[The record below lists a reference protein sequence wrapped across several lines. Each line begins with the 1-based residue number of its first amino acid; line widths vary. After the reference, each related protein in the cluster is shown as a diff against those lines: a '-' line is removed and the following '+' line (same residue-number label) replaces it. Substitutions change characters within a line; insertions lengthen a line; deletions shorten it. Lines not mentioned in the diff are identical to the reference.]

1 MHLPKACVMMDVEG
15 HELLDDEVQMLRHP
29 LVGGVIL
36 FTRNFSSSEQ
46 LIALIADIR
55 NSAQK
60 PLLVAVDHEG
70 GRVQRFRSG
79 GFTKLPAMGQL
90 SKHKVSNEDIV
101 ELGWLMASEC
111 LAHGIDL
118 SFAPV
123 LDLDRGS
130 DVVGDRAFSSDINE
144 TVELVGHWC
153 RGMKQAGMACVGKHF
168 PGHGSTKED
177 THIAAPKDQREL
189 AQIMQNDGAVFS
201 QIFARGT
208 LDAVMP
214 AHINFPKV
222 DDSPV
227 GYSKVWLQ
235 QILQQQLAFKGV
247 IFSDDLSMVGAGA
260 NLSYLQKAQLAIAAG
275 CDMVL
280 ICNNKAAVQALLND
294 TSLELANGVS
304 KGTQLCSEKD
314 INLAELT
321 SLPRWQQ
328 ARALAQN
335 IVDKG

>member
-1 MHLPKACVMMDVEG
+1 MRLPKACLMMDVEG

-55 NSAQK
+55 NKAQK

-130 DVVGDRAFSSDINE
+130 DVVGDRAFSSDINQ

-153 RGMKQAGMACVGKHF
+153 SGMKQAGMACVGKHF

-177 THIAAPKDQREL
+177 THVAAPKDQREL
-189 AQIMQNDGAVFS
+189 VQIMQNDGAVFS
-201 QIFARGT
+201 QIFALGA

-235 QILQQQLAFKGV
+235 QILQQQLAFEGV

-280 ICNNKAAVQALLND
+280 ICNNKTAVQALLND
-294 TSLELANGVS
+294 TSLELADSVS
-304 KGTQLCSEKD
+304 KGIQLCSAKD

-321 SLPRWQQ
+321 SLTRWQQ

-335 IVDKG
+335 IVDKD